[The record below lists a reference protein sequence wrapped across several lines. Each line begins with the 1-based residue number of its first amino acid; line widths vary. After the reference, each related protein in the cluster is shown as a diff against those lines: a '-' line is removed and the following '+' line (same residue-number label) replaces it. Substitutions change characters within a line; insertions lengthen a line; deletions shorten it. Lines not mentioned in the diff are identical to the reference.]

1 MFTLLYRAIIRRLPT
16 LHNDIDVVTGLWTK
30 NLLAF
35 SRWSAIFG
43 LSPANQ
49 ADDGSFSLEWD
60 GILMAAPKKRTTR
73 SKKRLRMTH
82 KWPKN
87 KRGIDTCFYCGRPK
101 LMHFLCKHCLEETLK
116 ETDKIRRRMIDSL
129 KY

>member
-1 MFTLLYRAIIRRLPT
+1 MLTSLCQALRRQLNILQTDIIPGFYLLVFRQ
-16 LHNDIDVVTGLWTK
+16 
-30 NLLAF
+30 
-35 SRWSAIFG
+35 WSAIFG
-43 LSPANQ
+43 LAPANQ
-49 ADDGSFSLEWD
+49 ADGGSWRLEWD

-87 KRGIDTCFYCGRPK
+87 KRDIDVCFYCGRPK

-116 ETDKIRRRMIDSL
+116 ETDKIRKKMFHL

>member
-1 MFTLLYRAIIRRLPT
+1 MLTAMLTSLYQALRKQLNTDRF
-16 LHNDIDVVTGLWTK
+16 
-30 NLLAF
+30 NLLVF
-35 SRWSAIFG
+35 RHWSAIFG
-43 LSPANQ
+43 LAPAINQ
-49 ADDGSFSLEWD
+49 TDDALEWD

-87 KRGIDTCFYCGRPK
+87 KRGIDVCFYCGRPK

-116 ETDKIRRRMIDSL
+116 ETDKIRKKMFHL

>member
-1 MFTLLYRAIIRRLPT
+1 MLTLLYQTISRQLNVLRIHIIPE
-16 LHNDIDVVTGLWTK
+16 LWTN

-35 SRWSAIFG
+35 RHWSAIFG
-43 LSPANQ
+43 LSPASQ
-49 ADDGSFSLEWD
+49 DGDGTFSLEWD

-87 KRGIDTCFYCGRPK
+87 KRGIDVCFYCGRPK
-101 LMHFLCKHCLEETLK
+101 LMHFLCKYCVEETLK
-116 ETDKIRRRMIDSL
+116 ETEEIRQRMID
-129 KY
+129 

>member
-1 MFTLLYRAIIRRLPT
+1 MLTLLYQAIRRELYILRTDIIPGPWT
-16 LHNDIDVVTGLWTK
+16 NDL
-30 NLLAF
+30 F
-35 SRWSAIFG
+35 RYWSAIFG
-43 LSPANQ
+43 LSPTSH
-49 ADDGSFSLEWD
+49 GSCSSLEWD

-87 KRGIDTCFYCGRPK
+87 KRGIDVCFYCGRAK

-116 ETDKIRRRMIDSL
+116 ETNEIRKRMINF
-129 KY
+129 KI